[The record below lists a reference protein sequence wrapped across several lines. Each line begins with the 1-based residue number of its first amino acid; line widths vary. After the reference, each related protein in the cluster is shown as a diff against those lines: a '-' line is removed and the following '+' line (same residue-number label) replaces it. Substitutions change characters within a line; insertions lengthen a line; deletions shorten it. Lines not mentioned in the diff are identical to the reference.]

1 MSWVLTLKKNILN
14 QILFTLRNI
23 SSGINNPFFFPSN
36 LRNREAFDT
45 KENPYLPEEILWRQ
59 KEQFG
64 DGVGYKW
71 TEGIQDHVNKIIPD
85 DIYNMRK
92 KIFPLNTPTSKE
104 MFWLRTTFE
113 KYFPNDE

>member
-1 MSWVLTLKKNILN
+1 MI
-14 QILFTLRNI
+14 NI
-23 SSGINNPFFFPSN
+23 S
-36 LRNREAFDT
+36 NREAFDVQ
-45 KENPYLPEEILWRQ
+45 ENPYLPEEILWRQ

-71 TEGIQDHVNKIIPD
+71 TDGIQDHVNKIIPD